1 MHAGRIR
8 NHRFDRAAAQAGRGV
23 DGRAH
28 GRVLDRV
35 VEQVVEDLVK
45 ALLIRRHRRY
55 IVRNVQVERQ
65 LAGASPR
72 PHDLQ
77 LLLEL
82 AAKVDGGDVQRDRAR
97 FHTRKVQQ
105 LLRHP
110 KHHDALTR
118 DVRRVAEEIAADPKY
133 ADDEQLGPDDGVR
146 SRFREFARKQ
156 LGSA

>member
-1 MHAGRIR
+1 M
-8 NHRFDRAAAQAGRGV
+8 
-23 DGRAH
+23 
-28 GRVLDRV
+28 
-35 VEQVVEDLVK
+35 K

-97 FHTRKVQQ
+97 FHTRQVQQ

-110 KHHDALTR
+110 KHALGFLVHDRRGASALVLIQQAAIDQSLAEPDQAGEGRLELVR
-118 DVRRVAEEIAADPKY
+118 DIGQKIALDLPCPLDGLAHPVERRAEH
-133 ADDEQLGPDDGVR
+133 PDLVLTFD
-146 SRFREFARKQ
+146 AH
-156 LGSA
+156 AT